1 MGELPSDA
9 CNMDD
14 RGEGGSLRGQGH
26 RHRSLRATGAS
37 IWGSTSSR
45 PPRGP
50 SARRAAVSIASSP
63 MASFASLSI
72 TSRDLISRSVAFGS
86 GEAVWRR
93 DGGEVFVDH
102 PRVGQGKLAVV
113 SLKGAAPVSGERGAA
128 TNSVEGVG
136 RVRTTQEMRCGCGGR
151 GRTRV
156 RQNQGEAEYP

>member
-1 MGELPSDA
+1 M
-9 CNMDD
+9 
-14 RGEGGSLRGQGH
+14 
-26 RHRSLRATGAS
+26 
-37 IWGSTSSR
+37 
-45 PPRGP
+45 
-50 SARRAAVSIASSP
+50 
-63 MASFASLSI
+63 
-72 TSRDLISRSVAFGS
+72 
-86 GEAVWRR
+86 
-93 DGGEVFVDH
+93 FVDH